1 MDATND
7 SPQQTHQL
15 PDQSPNLEK
24 ESFTTLANLKWT
36 RANSHFS
43 TLFARLNEWLAT
55 DPVSITHVVDQE
67 NQKIA
72 LLAEVR
78 SPAPLSQ
85 LSLDLGDALH
95 NLRSALDAT
104 AWGLATLNNR
114 QPKRPK
120 SVYYPIC
127 TTEKEWR
134 TARTNWV
141 DELDEE
147 LTKRLLALQP
157 FVLNDPNPSPLRLL
171 HDLDIVDKHRGLLS
185 ANVTAGELRLD
196 GQLSYRDES
205 GEKLP
210 DFSFDSG
217 VELTDGAQIGS
228 ITLGDAIS
236 VDASFTVGA
245 KVQLV
250 VNLEQATFEVEELA
264 KAALNFTWACLDTAI
279 KGVPPGAE
287 TAA

>member
-1 MDATND
+1 MDTTKD
-7 SPQQTHQL
+7 SPQGADQHPHQL
-15 PDQSPNLEK
+15 PNLEN
-24 ESFTTLANLKWT
+24 EEFATLANLKWS

-43 TLFARLNEWLAT
+43 TLFARFNEWLAT
-55 DPVSITHVVDQE
+55 NPVSIAHTVDQE
-67 NQKIA
+67 NQKIL

-114 QPKRPK
+114 QPKRAK

-127 TTEKEWR
+127 TIKREWQ

-141 DELDEE
+141 DELDDEMA
-147 LTKRLLALQP
+147 KRLLALQP
-157 FVLNDPNPSPLRLL
+157 FVIDDPNPSPLKLL

-185 ANVTAGELRLD
+185 ANVTTGELKLD

-210 DFSFDSG
+210 DFSFDSD
-217 VELTDGAQIGS
+217 VELADGAQIGL

-236 VDASFTVGA
+236 VGASFAVEA
-245 KVQLV
+245 KVRLV
-250 VNLEQATFEVEELA
+250 VKLGSSTFEVETLA
-264 KAALNFTWACLDTAI
+264 QATLNFTRACLDTAT
-279 KGVPPGAE
+279 KGLPPDVEPVA
-287 TAA
+287 